1 MPFIATTT
9 PGTETNLLNE
19 FWPDIN
25 PNDARAVIRIE
36 QDVTTARLTYL
47 LQVAM
52 TDVNDELAVFT
63 AAQQAA
69 GITSADDLTARQR
82 IRYQQA
88 VYAHTTA
95 SLLEQYQDYDA
106 TGKRGDGKSSVQEQI
121 DAQRRHVATAIR
133 AIVGKPRSC
142 VELI

>member
-1 MPFIATTT
+1 MPFIATSST
-9 PGTETNLLNE
+9 GSETAIVNE
-19 FWPDIN
+19 FWPDISLD
-25 PNDARAVIRIE
+25 DARDVIRIE

-69 GITSADDLTARQR
+69 GVTSADDLTDSQR
-82 IRYQQA
+82 IRYKQA

-95 SLLEQYQDYDA
+95 SLLELFQDYDA
-106 TGKRGDGKSSVQEQI
+106 TGQRGDGKTSVQIQI
-121 DAQRRHVATAIR
+121 DAQRRQVATAIR